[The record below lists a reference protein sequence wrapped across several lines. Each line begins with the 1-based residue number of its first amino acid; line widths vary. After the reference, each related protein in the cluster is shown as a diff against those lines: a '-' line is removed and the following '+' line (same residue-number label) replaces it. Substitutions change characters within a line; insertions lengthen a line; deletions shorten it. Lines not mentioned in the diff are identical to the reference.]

1 MNPATS
7 GVRNG
12 NIDSLSLHRQSV
24 TLEQRYGIHN
34 AMVPWAMEIDI
45 ARKYNIWEDVIRI
58 INIRASKH
66 RREIKISM
74 INPWS
79 PIYEE
84 DSSRGITMRSS
95 RQDWTFEKLNTNQPD
110 AFIDSPFYLLSSIYI
125 RDILAYTSRFR
136 STTRII
142 RFDKDYRYVRK
153 VIDYVYDACSVT
165 IHVTTNHENRA
176 RMFCQHVCLTG
187 LNQ

>member
-1 MNPATS
+1 M
-7 GVRNG
+7 RW
-12 NIDSLSLHRQSV
+12 
-24 TLEQRYGIHN
+24 
-34 AMVPWAMEIDI
+34 VPWAMEIDI
-45 ARKYNIWEDVIRI
+45 ARKYNIWEDAIRI

-142 RFDKDYRYVRK
+142 RFDKDYRIRQKSYRLR
-153 VIDYVYDACSVT
+153 IRERCMFRYDT
-165 IHVTTNHENRA
+165 RNNKP
-176 RMFCQHVCLTG
+176 
-187 LNQ
+187 